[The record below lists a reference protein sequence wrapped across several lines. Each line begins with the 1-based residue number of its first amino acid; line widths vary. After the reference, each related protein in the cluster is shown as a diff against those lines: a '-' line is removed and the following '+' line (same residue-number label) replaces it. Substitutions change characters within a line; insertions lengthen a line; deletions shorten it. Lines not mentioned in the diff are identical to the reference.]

1 MQIIGA
7 IERRQ
12 RLLEAIR
19 AGGGQWTWQ
28 RARETYDV
36 RPEPRIPR
44 RDLQELA
51 RAGYLTRVETGVY
64 EIPGSGEPTA
74 EPTGE

>member
-19 AGGGQWTWQ
+19 AAGGQWDWQ

-36 RPEPRIPR
+36 RPEPRVPR
-44 RDLQELA
+44 RDLQELC
-51 RAGYLTRVETGVY
+51 RGGYLTRVETGLY
-64 EIPGSGEPTA
+64 ELPGWSASQAGAA
-74 EPTGE
+74 E

>member
-12 RLLEAIR
+12 RLLQAIR
-19 AGGGQWTWQ
+19 EGGGQWTWQ
-28 RARETYDV
+28 RARETYEV

-44 RDLQELA
+44 RDLQELT

-64 EIPGSGEPTA
+64 EIPGSGEA
-74 EPTGE
+74 HGGSEQ